1 MDCEKIGNFIMQN
14 RKTKKLTQK
23 QLADKLCVTDRAISR
38 WERGVGTPDI
48 SLLITLGEILEVS
61 VNEIL
66 LGEKIENITKEQSD
80 KILVDSISLYKK
92 NDIKKTVKTIFLIM
106 IMIISLLFA
115 VTFFNISMII
125 SNLSICYIF
134 LILGGLFVS
143 LLVFIKLNNDYLLKK
158 KIVIIAC
165 VVYSISLVFYSFYT
179 GISYKISGITQ
190 YNFSYNLIP
199 FKQIYENLNLV
210 FNNVQP
216 FSLLF
221 DYLIVDLCLF
231 VPYSFFIPYLK
242 QKISFINF
250 FIIMFII
257 VILKELFQL
266 ITGFGIF
273 DINDIIL
280 NLIGVSFT
288 FQLLKYLKYNN
299 NN

>member
-14 RKTKKLTQK
+14 RKAKKLTQK

-92 NDIKKTVKTIFLIM
+92 NDIKKTVKIFFLIM
-106 IMIISLLFA
+106 IMITSLLLA
-115 VTFFNISMII
+115 ITFFNISMII
-125 SNLSICYIF
+125 SNLSIYYIF

-143 LLVFIKLNNDYLLKK
+143 LLVFTKLSKDYLLKK

-199 FKQIYENLNLV
+199 FKQIYENLRLV

-221 DYLIVDLCLF
+221 DYVIVDLCLF
-231 VPYSFFIPYLK
+231 VPYSFFISYLK
-242 QKISFINF
+242 PKISFINF
-250 FIIMFII
+250 FTIMFVI
-257 VILKELFQL
+257 VIMKELFQL
-266 ITGFGIF
+266 ITGLGIF

-280 NLIGVSFT
+280 NLIGVSIT
-288 FQLLKYLKYNN
+288 FQLLKYLK
-299 NN
+299 

>member
-14 RKTKKLTQK
+14 RKAKKLTQK

-92 NDIKKTVKTIFLIM
+92 NDIKKTVKIFFLIM
-106 IMIISLLFA
+106 IMIASLLLA
-115 VTFFNISMII
+115 ITFFNISMII
-125 SNLSICYIF
+125 SNLSIYYIF

-143 LLVFIKLNNDYLLKK
+143 LLVFTKLSKDYLLKK

-199 FKQIYENLNLV
+199 FKQIHENLRLV

-221 DYLIVDLCLF
+221 DYVIVDLCLF
-231 VPYSFFIPYLK
+231 VPYSFFISYLK
-242 QKISFINF
+242 PKISFINF
-250 FIIMFII
+250 FTIMFVI
-257 VILKELFQL
+257 VIMKELFQL
-266 ITGFGIF
+266 ITGLGIF

-280 NLIGVSFT
+280 NLIGVSIT
-288 FQLLKYLKYNN
+288 FQLLKYLK
-299 NN
+299 

>member
-1 MDCEKIGNFIMQN
+1 MDCEKIGNFILQN
-14 RKTKKLTQK
+14 RKAKKLTQK

-38 WERGVGTPDI
+38 WERGVGAPDI
-48 SLLITLGEILEVS
+48 SLLITLGEILGVS

-92 NDIKKTVKTIFLIM
+92 NDIKKTVKTFFLII
-106 IMIISLLFA
+106 IMIISLLLA
-115 VTFFNISMII
+115 ITFFNISMII
-125 SNLSICYIF
+125 SNLSIYYIF

-143 LLVFIKLNNDYLLKK
+143 LLVFTKLSKDYLLKK

-165 VVYSISLVFYSFYT
+165 VVYTISLVFYSFYT
-179 GISYKISGITQ
+179 EISYKISGITQ
-190 YNFSYNLIP
+190 YNFSYNLVP

-242 QKISFINF
+242 PKISFINF

-266 ITGFGIF
+266 ITGLGIF

-280 NLIGVSFT
+280 NLTGVSLT
-288 FQLLKYLKYNN
+288 FQLLKYLKFNN
-299 NN
+299 N

>member
-14 RKTKKLTQK
+14 RKAKKLTQK

-199 FKQIYENLNLV
+199 FKQIYENLRLV

-221 DYLIVDLCLF
+221 DYVIVDLCLF
-231 VPYSFFIPYLK
+231 VPYSFFISYLK
-242 QKISFINF
+242 PKISFINF
-250 FIIMFII
+250 FTVMFVI
-257 VILKELFQL
+257 VIMKELFQL
-266 ITGFGIF
+266 ITGLGIF

-280 NLIGVSFT
+280 NLIGVSLT
-288 FQLLKYLKYNN
+288 FYLLKYLKLNN
-299 NN
+299 N

>member
-1 MDCEKIGNFIMQN
+1 MQN
-14 RKTKKLTQK
+14 RKAKKLTQK

-92 NDIKKTVKTIFLIM
+92 NDIKKTVKIYFLIM
-106 IMIISLLFA
+106 IMITSLLLA
-115 VTFFNISMII
+115 ITFFNISMII
-125 SNLSICYIF
+125 SNLSIYYIF

-143 LLVFIKLNNDYLLKK
+143 LLVFTKLSKDYLLKK

-165 VVYSISLVFYSFYT
+165 FVYSISLVFYSFYT

-199 FKQIYENLNLV
+199 FKQIYENLRLV

-221 DYLIVDLCLF
+221 DYVIVDLCLF
-231 VPYSFFIPYLK
+231 VPYSFFISYLK
-242 QKISFINF
+242 PKISFINF
-250 FIIMFII
+250 FTIMFVI
-257 VILKELFQL
+257 VIMKELFQL
-266 ITGFGIF
+266 ITGLGIF

-280 NLIGVSFT
+280 NLIGVSLT
-288 FQLLKYLKYNN
+288 FYLLKYLKLNN
-299 NN
+299 N

>member
-14 RKTKKLTQK
+14 RKAKKLTQK

-92 NDIKKTVKTIFLIM
+92 NDIKKTVKIYFLIM
-106 IMIISLLFA
+106 IMITSLLLA
-115 VTFFNISMII
+115 ITFFNISMII
-125 SNLSICYIF
+125 SNLSIYYIF

-143 LLVFIKLNNDYLLKK
+143 LLVFTKLSKDYLLKK

-199 FKQIYENLNLV
+199 FKQIYENLRLV

-221 DYLIVDLCLF
+221 DYVIVDLCLF
-231 VPYSFFIPYLK
+231 VPYSFFVSYLK
-242 QKISFINF
+242 PKISFINF
-250 FIIMFII
+250 FTVMFVI
-257 VILKELFQL
+257 VIMKELFQL
-266 ITGFGIF
+266 ITGLGIF

-280 NLIGVSFT
+280 NLIGVSLMFY
-288 FQLLKYLKYNN
+288 LLKYLKLNN
-299 NN
+299 N

>member
-14 RKTKKLTQK
+14 RKAKKLTQK

-92 NDIKKTVKTIFLIM
+92 NDIKKTVKIYFLIM
-106 IMIISLLFA
+106 IMITSLLLA
-115 VTFFNISMII
+115 ITFFNISMII
-125 SNLSICYIF
+125 SNLSIYYIF

-143 LLVFIKLNNDYLLKK
+143 LLVFTKLSKDYLLKK

-165 VVYSISLVFYSFYT
+165 FVYSISLVFYSFYT

-199 FKQIYENLNLV
+199 FKQIYENLRLV

-221 DYLIVDLCLF
+221 DYVIVDLCLF
-231 VPYSFFIPYLK
+231 VPYSFFISYLK
-242 QKISFINF
+242 PKISFINF
-250 FIIMFII
+250 FTIMFVI
-257 VILKELFQL
+257 VIMKELFQL
-266 ITGFGIF
+266 ITGLGIF

-280 NLIGVSFT
+280 NLIGVSLT
-288 FQLLKYLKYNN
+288 FYLLKYLKLNN
-299 NN
+299 N

>member
-14 RKTKKLTQK
+14 RKAKKLTQK

-92 NDIKKTVKTIFLIM
+92 NDIKKTVKIYFLIM
-106 IMIISLLFA
+106 IMITSLLLA
-115 VTFFNISMII
+115 ITFFNISMII
-125 SNLSICYIF
+125 SNLSIYYIF

-143 LLVFIKLNNDYLLKK
+143 LLVFTKLSKDYLLKK

-199 FKQIYENLNLV
+199 FKEIYENLRLV
-210 FNNVQP
+210 FNNIQP

-221 DYLIVDLCLF
+221 DYVIVDLCLF
-231 VPYSFFIPYLK
+231 VPYSFFISYLK
-242 QKISFINF
+242 PKISFINF
-250 FIIMFII
+250 FTVMFVI
-257 VILKELFQL
+257 VIMKELFQL
-266 ITGFGIF
+266 ITGLGIF

-280 NLIGVSFT
+280 NLIGVSLT
-288 FQLLKYLKYNN
+288 FYLLKYLKLNN
-299 NN
+299 N

>member
-14 RKTKKLTQK
+14 RKAKKLTQK

-66 LGEKIENITKEQSD
+66 LGEKIENITMEQSD

-92 NDIKKTVKTIFLIM
+92 NDIKKTVKIFFLIM
-106 IMIISLLFA
+106 IMIASLLLA
-115 VTFFNISMII
+115 ITFFNISMII
-125 SNLSICYIF
+125 SNLSIYYIF

-143 LLVFIKLNNDYLLKK
+143 LLVFTKLSKDYLLKK

-199 FKQIYENLNLV
+199 FKQIYENLRLV

-221 DYLIVDLCLF
+221 DYVIVDLCLF
-231 VPYSFFIPYLK
+231 VPYSFFISYLK
-242 QKISFINF
+242 PKISFINF
-250 FIIMFII
+250 FTIMFVI
-257 VILKELFQL
+257 VIMKELFQL
-266 ITGFGIF
+266 ITGLGIF

-280 NLIGVSFT
+280 NLIGVSIT
-288 FQLLKYLKYNN
+288 FQLLKYLK
-299 NN
+299 

>member
-14 RKTKKLTQK
+14 RKAKKLTQK

-92 NDIKKTVKTIFLIM
+92 IDIKKTVKTFFLIM
-106 IMIISLLFA
+106 IMIISLLLA

-125 SNLSICYIF
+125 SNLSIYYIF

-143 LLVFIKLNNDYLLKK
+143 LLVFTKLSNDYLLKK
-158 KIVIIAC
+158 RIVIIAC

-299 NN
+299 N

>member
-14 RKTKKLTQK
+14 RKAKKLTQK

-92 NDIKKTVKTIFLIM
+92 NDIKKTVKIYFLIM
-106 IMIISLLFA
+106 IMITSLLLA
-115 VTFFNISMII
+115 ITFFNISMII
-125 SNLSICYIF
+125 SNLSIYYIF

-143 LLVFIKLNNDYLLKK
+143 LLVFTKLSKDYLLKK

-199 FKQIYENLNLV
+199 FKQIYENLRLV

-221 DYLIVDLCLF
+221 DYVIVDLCLF
-231 VPYSFFIPYLK
+231 VPYSFFISYLK
-242 QKISFINF
+242 PKISFINF
-250 FIIMFII
+250 FTVMFVI
-257 VILKELFQL
+257 VIMKELFQL
-266 ITGFGIF
+266 ITGLGIF
-273 DINDIIL
+273 DSNDIIL
-280 NLIGVSFT
+280 NLIGVSLT
-288 FQLLKYLKYNN
+288 FYLLKYLKLNN
-299 NN
+299 N

>member
-14 RKTKKLTQK
+14 RKAKKLTQK

-66 LGEKIENITKEQSD
+66 LGEKIENITMEQSD

-92 NDIKKTVKTIFLIM
+92 NDIKKTVKIFFLIM
-106 IMIISLLFA
+106 IMITSLLLTI
-115 VTFFNISMII
+115 TFFNISMII
-125 SNLSICYIF
+125 SNLSIYYIF

-143 LLVFIKLNNDYLLKK
+143 LLVFTKLSKDYLLKK

-165 VVYSISLVFYSFYT
+165 VVYSISLVLYSFYT

-199 FKQIYENLNLV
+199 FKQIYENLRLV

-221 DYLIVDLCLF
+221 DYVIVDLCLF
-231 VPYSFFIPYLK
+231 VPYSFFISYLK
-242 QKISFINF
+242 PKISFINF
-250 FIIMFII
+250 FTIMFVI
-257 VILKELFQL
+257 VIMKELFQL
-266 ITGFGIF
+266 ITGLGIF

-280 NLIGVSFT
+280 NLIGVSIT
-288 FQLLKYLKYNN
+288 FQLLKYLK
-299 NN
+299 

>member
-1 MDCEKIGNFIMQN
+1 MDCGKIGNFIMQN
-14 RKTKKLTQK
+14 RKAKKLTQK

-92 NDIKKTVKTIFLIM
+92 NDIKKTVKIYFLIM
-106 IMIISLLFA
+106 IMITSLLLA
-115 VTFFNISMII
+115 ITFFNISMII
-125 SNLSICYIF
+125 SNLSIYYIF

-143 LLVFIKLNNDYLLKK
+143 LLVFTKLSKDYLLKK
-158 KIVIIAC
+158 KIVIIVC

-199 FKQIYENLNLV
+199 FKQIYENLRLV
-210 FNNVQP
+210 FNNIQP

-221 DYLIVDLCLF
+221 DYVIVDLCLF
-231 VPYSFFIPYLK
+231 VPYSFFISYLK
-242 QKISFINF
+242 PKISFINF
-250 FIIMFII
+250 FTVMFVI
-257 VILKELFQL
+257 VIMKELFQL
-266 ITGFGIF
+266 ITGLGIF

-280 NLIGVSFT
+280 NLIGVSLT
-288 FQLLKYLKYNN
+288 FYLLKYLKLNN
-299 NN
+299 N

>member
-14 RKTKKLTQK
+14 RKAKKLTQK

-92 NDIKKTVKTIFLIM
+92 NDIKKTVKIYFLIM
-106 IMIISLLFA
+106 IMITSLLLA
-115 VTFFNISMII
+115 ITFFNISMII
-125 SNLSICYIF
+125 SNLSIYYIF

-143 LLVFIKLNNDYLLKK
+143 LLVFTKLSKDYLLKK

-199 FKQIYENLNLV
+199 FKQIYENLRLV

-221 DYLIVDLCLF
+221 DYVIVDLCLF
-231 VPYSFFIPYLK
+231 VPYSFFISYLK
-242 QKISFINF
+242 PKISFINF
-250 FIIMFII
+250 FTVMFVI
-257 VILKELFQL
+257 VIMKELFQL
-266 ITGFGIF
+266 ITGLGIF

-280 NLIGVSFT
+280 NLIGVSLT
-288 FQLLKYLKYNN
+288 FYLLKYLKLNN
-299 NN
+299 N

>member
-1 MDCEKIGNFIMQN
+1 MDCGKIGNFIMQN
-14 RKTKKLTQK
+14 RKAKKLTQK

-92 NDIKKTVKTIFLIM
+92 NDIKKTVKIYFLIM
-106 IMIISLLFA
+106 IMITSLLLA
-115 VTFFNISMII
+115 ITFFNISMII
-125 SNLSICYIF
+125 SNLSIYYIF

-143 LLVFIKLNNDYLLKK
+143 LLVFTKLSKDYLLKK

-199 FKQIYENLNLV
+199 FKQIYENLRLV

-221 DYLIVDLCLF
+221 DYVIVDLCLF
-231 VPYSFFIPYLK
+231 VPYSFFISYLK
-242 QKISFINF
+242 PKISFINF
-250 FIIMFII
+250 FTVMFVI
-257 VILKELFQL
+257 VIMKELFQL
-266 ITGFGIF
+266 ITGLGIF

-280 NLIGVSFT
+280 NLIGVSLT
-288 FQLLKYLKYNN
+288 FYLLKYLKLNN
-299 NN
+299 N

>member
-14 RKTKKLTQK
+14 RKAKKLTQK
-23 QLADKLCVTDRAISR
+23 QLADKLCVTDRAISI

-66 LGEKIENITKEQSD
+66 LGEKIENITMEQSD

-92 NDIKKTVKTIFLIM
+92 NDIKKTVKIFFLIM
-106 IMIISLLFA
+106 IMITSLLLA
-115 VTFFNISMII
+115 ITFFNISMII
-125 SNLSICYIF
+125 SNLSIYYIF

-143 LLVFIKLNNDYLLKK
+143 LLVFTKLSKDYLLKK

-199 FKQIYENLNLV
+199 FKQIYENLRLV

-221 DYLIVDLCLF
+221 DYVIVDLCLF
-231 VPYSFFIPYLK
+231 VPYSFFISYLK
-242 QKISFINF
+242 PKISFINF
-250 FIIMFII
+250 FTIMFVI
-257 VILKELFQL
+257 VIMKELFQL
-266 ITGFGIF
+266 ITGLGIF

-280 NLIGVSFT
+280 NLIGVSIT
-288 FQLLKYLKYNN
+288 FQLLKYLK
-299 NN
+299 

>member
-92 NDIKKTVKTIFLIM
+92 NDIKKTVKIYFLIM
-106 IMIISLLFA
+106 IMITSLLLA
-115 VTFFNISMII
+115 ITFFNISMII
-125 SNLSICYIF
+125 SNLSIYYIF

-143 LLVFIKLNNDYLLKK
+143 LLVFTKLSKDYLLKK

-199 FKQIYENLNLV
+199 FKQIYENLRLV

-221 DYLIVDLCLF
+221 DYVIVDLCLF
-231 VPYSFFIPYLK
+231 VPYSFFISYLK
-242 QKISFINF
+242 PKISFINF
-250 FIIMFII
+250 FTVMFVI
-257 VILKELFQL
+257 VIMKELFQL
-266 ITGFGIF
+266 ITGLGIF

-280 NLIGVSFT
+280 NLIGVSLT
-288 FQLLKYLKYNN
+288 FYLLKYLKLNN
-299 NN
+299 N

>member
-92 NDIKKTVKTIFLIM
+92 NDIKKTVKIYFLIM
-106 IMIISLLFA
+106 IMITSLLLA
-115 VTFFNISMII
+115 ITFFNISMII
-125 SNLSICYIF
+125 SNLSIYYIF

-143 LLVFIKLNNDYLLKK
+143 LLVFTKLSKDYLLKK

-221 DYLIVDLCLF
+221 DYVIVDLCLF
-231 VPYSFFIPYLK
+231 VPYSFFISYLK
-242 QKISFINF
+242 PKISFINF
-250 FIIMFII
+250 FTVMFVI
-257 VILKELFQL
+257 VIMKELFQL
-266 ITGFGIF
+266 ITGLGIF

-280 NLIGVSFT
+280 NLIGVSLT
-288 FQLLKYLKYNN
+288 FYLLKYLKLNN
-299 NN
+299 N

>member
-14 RKTKKLTQK
+14 RKAKKLTQK

-92 NDIKKTVKTIFLIM
+92 NDIKKTVKIYFLIM
-106 IMIISLLFA
+106 IMITSLLLA
-115 VTFFNISMII
+115 ITFFNISMII
-125 SNLSICYIF
+125 SNLSIYYIF

-143 LLVFIKLNNDYLLKK
+143 LLVFTKLSKDYLLKK

-199 FKQIYENLNLV
+199 FKQIYENLRLV

-221 DYLIVDLCLF
+221 DYVIVDLCLF
-231 VPYSFFIPYLK
+231 VPYSFFISYLK
-242 QKISFINF
+242 PKISFINF
-250 FIIMFII
+250 FTVMFVI
-257 VILKELFQL
+257 VIMKELFQL
-266 ITGFGIF
+266 ITGLGIF

-280 NLIGVSFT
+280 NLIGVSLMFY
-288 FQLLKYLKYNN
+288 LLKYLKLNN
-299 NN
+299 N

>member
-14 RKTKKLTQK
+14 RKAKKLTQK

-92 NDIKKTVKTIFLIM
+92 IDIKKTVKTFFLIM

-125 SNLSICYIF
+125 SNLSIYYIF

-143 LLVFIKLNNDYLLKK
+143 LLVFTKLSKDYLLKK

-280 NLIGVSFT
+280 NLIGVSIT
-288 FQLLKYLKYNN
+288 FQLLKYLKFYNN
-299 NN
+299 

>member
-14 RKTKKLTQK
+14 RKAKKLTQK

-66 LGEKIENITKEQSD
+66 LGEKIENITMEQSD

-92 NDIKKTVKTIFLIM
+92 NDIKKTVKIFFLIM
-106 IMIISLLFA
+106 IMITSLLLA
-115 VTFFNISMII
+115 ITFFNISMII
-125 SNLSICYIF
+125 SNLSIYYIF

-143 LLVFIKLNNDYLLKK
+143 LLVFTKLSKDYLLKK

-199 FKQIYENLNLV
+199 FKQIYENLRLV

-221 DYLIVDLCLF
+221 DYVIVDLCLF
-231 VPYSFFIPYLK
+231 VPYSFFISYLK
-242 QKISFINF
+242 PKISFINF
-250 FIIMFII
+250 FTIMFVI
-257 VILKELFQL
+257 VIMKELFQL
-266 ITGFGIF
+266 ITGLGIF

-280 NLIGVSFT
+280 NLIGVSLT
-288 FQLLKYLKYNN
+288 FYLLKYLKLNN
-299 NN
+299 N

>member
-14 RKTKKLTQK
+14 RKAKKLTQK

-66 LGEKIENITKEQSD
+66 LGEKIENITMEQSD

-92 NDIKKTVKTIFLIM
+92 NDIKKTVKIFFLIM
-106 IMIISLLFA
+106 IMITSLLLA
-115 VTFFNISMII
+115 ITFFNISMII
-125 SNLSICYIF
+125 SNLSIYYIF

-143 LLVFIKLNNDYLLKK
+143 LLVFTKLSKDYLLKK

-165 VVYSISLVFYSFYT
+165 VVYSISLVLYSFYT

-199 FKQIYENLNLV
+199 FKQIYENLRLV

-221 DYLIVDLCLF
+221 DYVIVDLCLF
-231 VPYSFFIPYLK
+231 VPYSFFISYLK
-242 QKISFINF
+242 PKISFINF
-250 FIIMFII
+250 FTIMFVI
-257 VILKELFQL
+257 VIMKELFQL
-266 ITGFGIF
+266 ITGLGIF

-280 NLIGVSFT
+280 NLIGVSIT
-288 FQLLKYLKYNN
+288 FQLLKYLK
-299 NN
+299 

>member
-14 RKTKKLTQK
+14 RKAKKLTQK

-92 NDIKKTVKTIFLIM
+92 NDIKKTVKIYFLIM
-106 IMIISLLFA
+106 IMIASLLLA
-115 VTFFNISMII
+115 ITFFNISMII
-125 SNLSICYIF
+125 SNLSIYYIF

-143 LLVFIKLNNDYLLKK
+143 LLVFTKLSKDYLLKK

-199 FKQIYENLNLV
+199 FKQIYENLRLV

-221 DYLIVDLCLF
+221 DYVIVDLCLF
-231 VPYSFFIPYLK
+231 VPYSFFISYLK
-242 QKISFINF
+242 PKISFINF
-250 FIIMFII
+250 FTIMFVI
-257 VILKELFQL
+257 VIMKELFQL
-266 ITGFGIF
+266 ITGLGIF

-280 NLIGVSFT
+280 NLIGVSIT
-288 FQLLKYLKYNN
+288 FQLLKYLK
-299 NN
+299 

>member
-14 RKTKKLTQK
+14 RKAKKLTKK

-125 SNLSICYIF
+125 SNLSIYYIF

-143 LLVFIKLNNDYLLKK
+143 LLVFTKLSKDYLLKK

-280 NLIGVSFT
+280 NLIGVSIM
-288 FQLLKYLKYNN
+288 FQLLKYLKFNN
-299 NN
+299 N